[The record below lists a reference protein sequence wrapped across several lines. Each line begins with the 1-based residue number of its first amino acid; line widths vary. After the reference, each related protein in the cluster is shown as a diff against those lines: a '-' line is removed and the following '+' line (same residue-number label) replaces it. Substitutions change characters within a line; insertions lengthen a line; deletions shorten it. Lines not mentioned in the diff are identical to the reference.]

1 VLWIAGVTAAV
12 LLLVQAIL
20 DLYLQ
25 SKGSGILPFE
35 FAGTTARAE
44 EIVNGW
50 GGSVTTARVQLII
63 DYPCFTSMAIFVS
76 LALIAVADG
85 LSANPRLA
93 LWAVWLAW
101 LPLLAAVADAIE
113 DAAMLVMAGGT
124 TGQPVPA
131 FGLAAASVKTLS
143 GWSAGLFLLGAL
155 FARHRMRRADVTA
168 Q

>member
-1 VLWIAGVTAAV
+1 MLWIAGVTAAV

-85 LSANPRLA
+85 LTANPRLA
-93 LWAVWLAW
+93 RWAVWLAW

-113 DAAMLVMAGGT
+113 DAAMLAMAGGT

-155 FARHRMRRADVTA
+155 FARHRMRRAEVTA